1 MTSQHCI
8 APPSSRAR
16 TVQCNGHV
24 VMEQRAVARN
34 PELAASTV
42 ESREGEAAHEVG
54 EQLCKGVVLTE
65 GGTTSKGELVTRE
78 MVEGAKLWRDTIT
91 RDLAPHGVA
100 LDAVALE
107 VAVACKRIHPQIW
120 GTPDARAWLTPFM
133 SAALPRPKLF
143 MWDYKFGHGI
153 IEVFECYQLT
163 DYVSGA
169 LSSLSLP
176 HDMVVDVEMVI
187 VQPRAYH
194 REGAV
199 RRWRTDTTK
208 LLHYFE
214 TSALAVH
221 AALDTEVVPD
231 LRVGPECTHCTAN
244 RECPALLGA
253 AATVCDVSYKAQTLV
268 QSPEARGVELRYL
281 KRASTLLEARMLG
294 LEEEVRAGIRRGES
308 TPGWSIESGQGRTV
322 WLRPAGQ
329 VAEMGDALGFDLR
342 KPVEVITPKQ
352 ALDAGMPSV
361 MTDAYAKSTSG
372 AARLV
377 ENDGSRAR
385 QIFGGHG
392 HA

>member
-1 MTSQHCI
+1 MTAQHCI

-34 PELAASTV
+34 PELAASSA
-42 ESREGEAAHEVG
+42 ESREGEAAHEVA
-54 EQLCKGVVLTE
+54 EQLCLGVELVE
-65 GGTTSKGELVTRE
+65 GGTTSNGELITRE
-78 MVEGAKLWRDTIT
+78 MVEGARLWRDTIA
-91 RDLAPHGVA
+91 RDLAPHGVP
-100 LDAVALE
+100 LNAVALE
-107 VAVACKRIHPQIW
+107 VAVACNRIHPQVW
-120 GTPDARAWLTPFM
+120 GTPDARVWITPFM
-133 SAALPRPKLF
+133 SALLPRPKIF
-143 MWDYKFGHGI
+143 VWDYKFGHGI

-169 LSSLSLP
+169 LSSLNLP

-187 VQPRAYH
+187 VQPRAFH
-194 REGAV
+194 REGPV

-231 LRVGPECTHCTAN
+231 LRVGPECEHCTA
-244 RECPALLGA
+244 RHECPALQRA
-253 AATVCDVSYKAQTLV
+253 AMNACDVSYKAQSLTLDAG
-268 QSPEARGVELRYL
+268 ARGLELRYL
-281 KRASTLLEARMLG
+281 KRAMNLMEARVTG
-294 LEEEVRAGIRRGES
+294 LEEEVRAGIRRGET

-329 VAEMGDALGFDLR
+329 VAAMGDELGFDLR

-352 ALDAGMPSV
+352 AADKGMPGDIVDVYS
-361 MTDAYAKSTSG
+361 KSTSG

-385 QIFGGHG
+385 QIFGGH
-392 HA
+392 A